1 MNLIFRVL
9 LSALAVVILAN
20 FLPGIA
26 VDSYYTA
33 IYVAVAL
40 SLLNFFVKPVLQILS
55 LPITILTFGLF
66 LLVINAIIIYLGGFF
81 VDGFTVNSVLAAII
95 FSFLLSILES
105 FFFSFLDDKKE

>member
-20 FLPGIA
+20 FLPGIE

-33 IYVAVAL
+33 IFVAVAL
-40 SLLNFFVKPVLQILS
+40 SLLNFFVKPVLKILS
-55 LPITILTFGLF
+55 LPITILTLGLF
-66 LLVINAIIIYLGGFF
+66 LLVINAIIIFMGGYLVEGFK
-81 VDGFTVNSVLAAII
+81 VDSVLSAII

-105 FFFSFLDDKKE
+105 FFFSFLGDK